1 MLTFSDKSYIEERKS
16 EKENVISIGKL
27 TQNVTHNLIAPLQS
41 ISLLALGLESKV
53 ENSSHRKECNLVYS
67 TS

>member
-1 MLTFSDKSYIEERKS
+1 MLTLSDKSYLEERKS
-16 EKENVISIGKL
+16 EMEKVITIDKL

-53 ENSSHRKECNLVYS
+53 ENNSHRKECNLVYS

>member
-1 MLTFSDKSYIEERKS
+1 MLTLSDKSYIEERKI
-16 EKENVISIGKL
+16 EKEKVITIDKL

-53 ENSSHRKECNLVYS
+53 ENNSHKKECKLVYS